1 MSIFFKNHF
10 TYLYIFLLIILTN
23 CQLKDASLNHGVLYL
38 ENRSNKLKLN
48 KSNTNDVI
56 KNIGLP
62 HSKSLNNDLEWIF
75 IERIYTKGKFHK
87 LGQNVLKTNN
97 VLFLKFNKYGILIEK
112 KLFNKEDLN
121 NFKFSSMETS
131 NDLSKKSFIES
142 LFSSLKAKMYGNR

>member
-1 MSIFFKNHF
+1 M
-10 TYLYIFLLIILTN
+10 
-23 CQLKDASLNHGVLYL
+23 NHGVLYL

-121 NFKFSSMETS
+121 DFKFSSMETS

>member
-1 MSIFFKNHF
+1 M
-10 TYLYIFLLIILTN
+10 
-23 CQLKDASLNHGVLYL
+23 NHGILYL

-97 VLFLKFNKYGILIEK
+97 VLYLKFNKYGILIEK

-121 NFKFSSMETS
+121 DFKFSSMETS

>member
-1 MSIFFKNHF
+1 M
-10 TYLYIFLLIILTN
+10 
-23 CQLKDASLNHGVLYL
+23 NHGVLYL